1 MKIYHS
7 FNIGM
12 NVPLRIELKTK
23 YIPKVSYFLHEIL
36 YISLYISPNDA
47 SDNGLF
53 QLSGETSCLFK
64 SSI

>member
-1 MKIYHS
+1 
-7 FNIGM
+7 M

-53 QLSGETSCLFK
+53 QLSGEASCLFK